1 MVHSI
6 PIHIKIYLLINRRK
20 LVRQIKKNIISLIVI
35 SLAIITGLSLLAGCS
50 ASSASET
57 TGTESSQAQKK
68 DESPTSSEQ
77 PDMKFADQ
85 TLTMTGST
93 TLLEVA
99 QMWAEAFMKTN
110 GGKITVNG
118 GGSGEGIASL
128 LNGTTDLANASRKMK
143 EDEFTAAETSGLDI
157 KEYVVLF
164 DGICVITSSN
174 INVKELSIDQLS
186 DIFTGKITNWSK
198 VGGPDADIVAAARD
212 TNSGTGEYFLERVVQ
227 KNKTEKDNDYSD
239 MCLRLQSNSDVV
251 SQVAGNENTIGY
263 IGIGYLEA
271 AQGNVNLVAVKDDGS
286 AILPS
291 VETVADKSYPIAR
304 DLYIYGNSLTMSEIA
319 KAFMEFVLSAEGQ
332 ALGQEA
338 GFVGVK

>member
-1 MVHSI
+1 MS
-6 PIHIKIYLLINRRK
+6 
-20 LVRQIKKNIISLIVI
+20 QIKKNIFSLIVI

-50 ASSASET
+50 ASSANET
-57 TGTESSQAQKK
+57 TGSESAQVQ
-68 DESPTSSEQ
+68 EQ
-77 PDMKFADQ
+77 NEASAENDQPGMKFADQ
-85 TLTMTGST
+85 TLTITGST
-93 TLLEVA
+93 TLLEAA
-99 QMWAEAFMKTN
+99 QMWAEAFMNTN

-128 LNGTTDLANASRKMK
+128 LNGTTDLANASREMK
-143 EDEFTAAETSGLDI
+143 EDEFAAAETNGLDI

-174 INVKELSIDQLS
+174 IDVKELSIEQLS
-186 DIFTGKITNWSK
+186 DIFTGKITNWSE
-198 VGGPDADIVAAARD
+198 VGGPDAGIVAAARD

-251 SQVAGNENTIGY
+251 NQVAGNENTIGY
-263 IGIGYLEA
+263 IGIGYLES
-271 AQGNVNLVAVKDDGS
+271 AQGNVNLVAVKDGGP
-286 AILPS
+286 AIAPS

-304 DLYIYGNSLTMSEIA
+304 DLYIYGNSLTMTEIA
-319 KAFMEFVLSAEGQ
+319 NAFMEFVLSTEGQ
-332 ALGQEA
+332 ALGQKA